1 MKGGSCFASVTVTLI
16 YLAKRWRLGAESG
29 TGISADAEAAELTA
43 KRRFHLA
50 TCALTALLVREVS
63 LSCAAASPTPV
74 AEIVCGAV
82 FVSVLLHASQE
93 VTVFFFRV
101 DLFLLLFGLVFRSFR
116 RPCPPLDEELR
127 AALQLLRG
135 RPCGYQ
141 SRAASQLVQRSCA
154 DLSSA

>member
-50 TCALTALLVREVS
+50 TCSLTALLVREVS

-93 VTVFFFRV
+93 VTVFYFRV

-135 RPCGYQ
+135 RPCGL
-141 SRAASQLVQRSCA
+141 SEPRSQPAGATSCA

>member
-1 MKGGSCFASVTVTLI
+1 MG
-16 YLAKRWRLGAESG
+16 
-29 TGISADAEAAELTA
+29 
-43 KRRFHLA
+43 
-50 TCALTALLVREVS
+50 CALTALLVREVS

-93 VTVFFFRV
+93 VTV
-101 DLFLLLFGLVFRSFR
+101 FLLLFGLVFRSFR

-141 SRAASQLVQRSCA
+141 SRAASQLVQRSSQISLRRDWIA
-154 DLSSA
+154 SSA

>member
-1 MKGGSCFASVTVTLI
+1 MKGGRFASVTVTLI

-93 VTVFFFRV
+93 VTVFYFRV